1 MPEKFFAHFVAQMA
15 CDIHSMRQVPHRKAP
30 FYASSTKRFSYKV
43 FSIGPF
49 AEALHEQDTVKLKE
63 SVLYSG
69 QVEVEDD
76 GIRDPKEELQAAKN
90 RRFWNTTEGTY
101 QKRASYKG
109 ILEISHGDGRATRE
123 VELIWWPDLFSAT
136 NHGKLS
142 LRFFVKKVSL

>member
-90 RRFWNTTEGTY
+90 CRFWNTTEGTY

-123 VELIWWPDLFSAT
+123 VELIWWPGLFSAT

>member
-1 MPEKFFAHFVAQMA
+1 M
-15 CDIHSMRQVPHRKAP
+15 
-30 FYASSTKRFSYKV
+30 
-43 FSIGPF
+43 
-49 AEALHEQDTVKLKE
+49 
-63 SVLYSG
+63 YSG

-76 GIRDPKEELQAAKN
+76 GIRDPKEELQVAKN

-123 VELIWWPDLFSAT
+123 VELIWWPGLFSAT